1 MGCNVNSLGHIGI
14 QVSDMDRSLK
24 FYREVVGLKLT
35 GRWGPP
41 DFPGQVCFMRVDQLH
56 HNFVLFG
63 LPEGTDSTP
72 PSVGIDTT
80 KRKDVGLNHVAFQ
93 VDWREDWLAALDHV
107 RSCGVELVSGPYV
120 HGHEAQDEKGFI
132 GGSGSHAFYFL
143 DPDGNRIEIYTWMMD
158 VSKPSAAA
166 PDPDL

>member
-1 MGCNVNSLGHIGI
+1 MSCIVNSLAHIGV

-24 FYREVVGLKLT
+24 FYREVLGLKLT

-41 DFPGQVCFMRVDQLH
+41 DYPGQICFMRIDQMH
-56 HNFVLFG
+56 HNVVLFG
-63 LPEGTDSTP
+63 LPEGTDENP

-80 KRKDVGLNHVAFQ
+80 ERKDVGLNHVAFQ
-93 VDWREDWLAALDHV
+93 VDKREDWLLALDHV
-107 RSCGVELVSGPYV
+107 RSMGVELVFGPYV

-143 DPDGNRIEIYTWMMD
+143 DPDGNRLEIYCWMMS
-158 VSKPSAAA
+158 VSKPSVAA
-166 PDPDL
+166 PVPDL

>member
-1 MGCNVNSLGHIGI
+1 MDRVVNSIGHVGI

-41 DFPGQVCFMRVDQLH
+41 DFRGQVCFMRVDKMH
-56 HNFVLFG
+56 HDFVLFG
-63 LPEGTDSTP
+63 LPEGSDPESLSTGI
-72 PSVGIDTT
+72 PSSM
-80 KRKDVGLNHVAFQ
+80 RKDVGLHHVAFQ
-93 VDWREDWLAALDHV
+93 VDRREDWLAALDHV
-107 RSCGVELVSGPYV
+107 RSCGVELLSGPLV

-143 DPDGNRIEIYTWMMD
+143 DPDGHRIEIYTWMMEI
-158 VSKPSAAA
+158 SKASAAA